1 MKTHNVPTNR
11 YRMEI
16 SVVCVGLI
24 LSLGLFELSSALA
37 LNGSEDDLKQRAEL
51 TEDRTAAGV
60 SSEASSAKCKLQ
72 VTTRLPAFSMDGDY
86 VIGGVFSIHRY
97 KRTAN
102 LNYTSMPE
110 PQKCTGR
117 LVRGRSGGNENVM
130 LCVDTNV

>member
-1 MKTHNVPTNR
+1 
-11 YRMEI
+11 MEI
-16 SVVCVGLI
+16 SAVFVGLI
-24 LSLGLFELSSALA
+24 LSLGLYGLNSALPSS
-37 LNGSEDDLKQRAEL
+37 GSRDDLKQRAEL
-51 TEDRTAAGV
+51 AKDRIATGV
-60 SSEASSAKCKLQ
+60 SSEASSVKCKLQ

-86 VIGGVFSIHRY
+86 VIGGIFSIHRY